1 MINFILNNMSR
12 KNKIDK
18 VIASLE
24 EALDEDDKVSAR
36 NILIENVESFTS

>member
-1 MINFILNNMSR
+1 MINFILNNTSR

-24 EALDEDDKVSAR
+24 EVLDEDDKVSAR